1 MRCSELW
8 RLWIFAFFKLRNYR
22 LQSPWNSKNR
32 IFKSSIKL
40 ISRKIWLTKI
50 SRNFHIVNVIFLK
63 KMYFV
68 LLLLSSLKFSWF
80 RFLLQNIYSLV
91 STCSAW
97 KSQTLCLIFTHASS
111 SWNLGKMDGNCTKG
125 ALKRCN
131 RLVLPYN
138 TIWVLTTQSQNTK
151 IMNFHWAFFLSVR
164 LQPLT
169 LNWPSNSFHFTPL
182 I

>member
-1 MRCSELW
+1 MFWTLTFMNFC
-8 RLWIFAFFKLRNYR
+8 IFQIKK
-22 LQSPWNSKNR
+22 LQSPWKSKNS

-50 SRNFHIVNVIFLK
+50 SRNFHIVNVRYVFFFK
-63 KMYFV
+63 KCTYFV

-151 IMNFHWAFFLSVR
+151 IMNFHWAFFFFLWDYSR
-164 LQPLT
+164 ADLKLT
-169 LNWPSNSFHFTPL
+169 L
-182 I
+182 

>member
-1 MRCSELW
+1 MT
-8 RLWIFAFFKLRNYR
+8 KK
-22 LQSPWNSKNR
+22 SK
-32 IFKSSIKL
+32 
-40 ISRKIWLTKI
+40 
-50 SRNFHIVNVIFLK
+50 NFHIGNVSYVIFFLK
-63 KMYFV
+63 KMYSI
-68 LLLLSSLKFSWF
+68 LLLLPSNLKFSWF

-151 IMNFHWAFFLSVR
+151 IMNFHWAFFSFCEITAA
-164 LQPLT
+164 LT